1 MYVKVENNEIVQYP
15 YSLEQFRAD
24 NRNVSF
30 PSDLSNDIL
39 ASHGV
44 YPVSNDPIPTYDPA
58 TQRVQKSNT
67 PVLREGKWVIT
78 KTVEQLTEDQI
89 NSFTITV
96 AKKARARRT
105 ELLQETDWCALNDV
119 TMSTEMATYRQ
130 ALRDVPAQEGF
141 PHTITW
147 PTKPSG

>member
-15 YSLEQFRAD
+15 YSIEQFRAD

-44 YPVSNDPIPTYDPA
+44 YPVSNDPAPTYDPT
-58 TQRVQKSNT
+58 TQRVVKSNT
-67 PVLREGKWVIT
+67 PVLRDGSWVLT
-78 KTVEQLTEDQI
+78 KSVVQLTADQI
-89 NSFTITV
+89 TSKTLTA
-96 AKKARARRT
+96 AKIARARRT
-105 ELLQETDWCALNDV
+105 KLLQETDWCACSDV
-119 TMSTEMATYRQ
+119 TMSAEMTTYRQ

-141 PHTITW
+141 PHNITW
-147 PTKPSG
+147 PTKPA